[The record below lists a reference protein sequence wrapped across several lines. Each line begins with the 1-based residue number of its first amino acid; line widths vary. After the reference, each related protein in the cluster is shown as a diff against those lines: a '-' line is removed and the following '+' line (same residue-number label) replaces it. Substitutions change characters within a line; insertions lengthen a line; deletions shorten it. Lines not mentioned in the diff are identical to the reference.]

1 MGGCVSTRN
10 VDEVSSMWAEYADRR
25 HGFSLSHPRDWQ
37 VVRGVT
43 GLLASIAAPEED
55 DAGFRS
61 NLNVVRR
68 IQDTA
73 LDLDGLARTAVSSLV
88 RVLNDVIVIDVDT
101 AVVADHPA
109 RRLLLAHRQGI
120 YALTCE
126 QWLLLAGDHIWT
138 VSAGAATDVWD
149 EVADTFGRIAHSLA
163 LKAPAHA

>member
-1 MGGCVSTRN
+1 MSTRN
-10 VDEVSSMWAEYADRR
+10 DDDVPSMWTEYADRR

-43 GLLASIAAPEED
+43 GLLVSIAAPEED

-73 LDLDGLARTAVSSLV
+73 LDLDGLAQNAVKSLV

-109 RRLLLAHRQGI
+109 RRLLLAYRQGI
-120 YALTCE
+120 YALTSE

-138 VSAGAATDVWD
+138 VTAGAATDAWD
-149 EVADTFGRIAHSLA
+149 EFADTFSRIADSLA
-163 LKAPAHA
+163 FEGPAHA